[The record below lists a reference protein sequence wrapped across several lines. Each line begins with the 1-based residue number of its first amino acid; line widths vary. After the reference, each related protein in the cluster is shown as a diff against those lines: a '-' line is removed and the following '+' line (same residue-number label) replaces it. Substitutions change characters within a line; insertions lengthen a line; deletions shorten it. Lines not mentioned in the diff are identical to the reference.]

1 MATTA
6 DEMLG
11 AGTPPPI
18 GSEKQTIAQVIDRW
32 IYVIMAA
39 WFVVTAL
46 VGFIPTSIGKSMAV
60 QHGILPPFPVV
71 LHLHAVLMGSWLV
84 LVLTQTVLMA
94 TGRRTIHTQ
103 LGLAGA
109 VLAPAMVATG
119 IFLVPAMFLRNW
131 ALMQGAP
138 PEMLPGGTLEAG
150 QNFISSLV
158 AAQISAGVLFAVF
171 VAWALLVRR
180 RDAGM
185 HKRLIIL
192 ATAIPLPAA
201 IDRIGF
207 LPTSYPESG
216 LSPILYPVVWILPM
230 LLWDIVRLG
239 RVHRAYLAWFAI
251 YIPAGCIVYSLWWS
265 PGWIESVQRTMG
277 VA

>member
-1 MATTA
+1 
-6 DEMLG
+6 MLG
-11 AGTPPPI
+11 AGKPPPI
-18 GSEKQTIAQVIDRW
+18 GTEKQTIAQVIDRW

-60 QHGILPPFPVV
+60 QQGFLPPFPVV
-71 LHLHAVLMGSWLV
+71 LHVHAALMGSWLV
-84 LVLTQTVLMA
+84 LLLTQTILMA
-94 TGRRTIHTQ
+94 TGRRSFHIQ
-103 LGLAGA
+103 LGIAGA
-109 VLAPAMVATG
+109 VLAPAMVVTG
-119 IFLVPAMFLRNW
+119 ICLVPAMFLRNW
-131 ALMQGAP
+131 AVMQGAP
-138 PEMLPGGTLEAG
+138 PEMLPGGSLDAG
-150 QNFISSLV
+150 QNFLSSIV
-158 AAQISAGVLFAVF
+158 AAQTSAGLLFAVF

-192 ATAIPLPAA
+192 ATAIPLAAA
-201 IDRIGF
+201 IDRIWL

-230 LLWDIVRLG
+230 LVWDIARL
-239 RVHRAYLAWFAI
+239 RQVHRAYLAWFAL

-265 PGWIESVQRTMG
+265 PGWIETVQRMMG